1 MNQHRVCIINSAAAH
16 RPTTVMAG
24 STKVEEGNGPKIETF
39 DDILPYVGEA
49 GKYQLFLFF
58 LLLPF
63 TIVYAFLYFAQFF
76 ITLVPAEY
84 WCTIPELEH
93 WNFTDHEKIAIA
105 IPPAMEEEL
114 LLESSMIFSRCYM
127 YDVNYTDLL
136 AQGVRHGN
144 LSWPRVRCK
153 QGWTFNH
160 TMVPYASIAAELE
173 WICDKTFLSSAAQS
187 AFFVGSIIG
196 GLIFG
201 YIADHYGRIPALVS
215 CNAVGFFASIATAFC
230 NSFLTFCIARMIV
243 GSSFDNCFNVLF
255 IIVIEYVGPKYRTL
269 VANMSFG
276 IYFAFAASIL
286 PWIAYWISDW
296 RILSVVTS
304 FPMVVAFLSPWIVPE
319 SARWYITSGKV
330 DKAIEM
336 LKKFAKVNG
345 KEVKQ
350 EVFEEFERS
359 CKNLIEKD
367 QSHNQYTVLHL
378 FKLPRLARITIIL
391 IVYWLLMVWVFD
403 GHVWNMKLLD
413 PDVFTSFSIA
423 AMTELPAAI
432 LLALFLDR
440 WGRRW
445 MGFASMFL
453 CGMFSFI
460 ALVTPPGVL
469 TVTMAIL
476 ARLGV
481 NIAANIGFQ
490 YAAEMLP
497 TVVRAQGVSL
507 IHIIGYFAHIIG
519 PYVIYLAD
527 VHPSLPLIVL
537 GLLSFLDAL
546 LTLTLPET
554 LNQELPETLQEGNDF
569 GIDQSFWWI
578 PCVSSTPQLKKSL
591 RKKKEQQMGMT
602 NAGFHHDS
610 IQTIDSTRL

>member
-1 MNQHRVCIINSAAAH
+1 M
-16 RPTTVMAG
+16 TG
-24 STKVEEGNGPKIETF
+24 STKVEEGNGPPKIETF

-49 GKYQLFLFF
+49 SKYQLFLFV

-63 TIVYAFLYFAQFF
+63 TIVYSFLYFAQFF
-76 ITLVPAEY
+76 LTLVPAEY
-84 WCTIPELEH
+84 WCAVPELER
-93 WNFTDHEKIAIA
+93 WNFTDHEKIALA
-105 IPPAMEEEL
+105 IPPATQKEL
-114 LLESSMIFSRCYM
+114 LLESATLFSRCYM
-127 YDVNYTDLL
+127 YDVNYTELVE
-136 AQGVRHGN
+136 QGIRQADP
-144 LSWPRVRCK
+144 SWPIISCNK
-153 QGWTFNH
+153 GWNFNH
-160 TMVPYASIAAELE
+160 TMIPYDSIAAELE
-173 WICDKTFLSSAAQS
+173 WVCDKTFLGSAAQS

-286 PWIAYWISDW
+286 PWVAYWIANW
-296 RILSVVTS
+296 RILSVVTA
-304 FPMVVAFLSPWIVPE
+304 FPMIVAFLSPWIVPE
-319 SARWYITSGKV
+319 SARWYIMSGKI
-330 DKAIEM
+330 DKAVEM

-350 EVFEEFERS
+350 EVFEEFEKS

-367 QSHNQYTVLHL
+367 QSHNQYTVLDL
-378 FKLPRLARITIIL
+378 FKLPRLARITIVL
-391 IVYWLLMVWVFD
+391 VVYWFLMVWVFD
-403 GHVWNMKLLD
+403 GHVWNMKLLH

-453 CGMFSFI
+453 CGIFSFI
-460 ALVTPPGVL
+460 ALATPPGVL

-481 NIAANIGFQ
+481 NVAANIGFQ

-527 VHPSLPLIVL
+527 VHPSLPLTVL
-537 GLLSFLDAL
+537 GLLSFVDAF

-569 GIDQSFWWI
+569 GKEQSFWWI
-578 PCVSSTPQLKKSL
+578 PCISLTPQFKKNKEKEI
-591 RKKKEQQMGMT
+591 KKKQQEGVT

-610 IQTIDSTRL
+610 IQTIDSTKL

>member
-1 MNQHRVCIINSAAAH
+1 
-16 RPTTVMAG
+16 MAG
-24 STKVEEGNGPKIETF
+24 STKVEEGNGPPKIETF

-49 GKYQLFLFF
+49 SKYQLFLFI

-84 WCTIPELEH
+84 WCTIPELDH
-93 WNFTDHEKIAIA
+93 WNLTDHEKIALS
-105 IPPAMEEEL
+105 IPLATEEEL
-114 LLESSMIFSRCYM
+114 QLEGATLFSRCYM
-127 YDVNYTDLL
+127 YDVNYTELL
-136 AQGVRHGN
+136 SKGVRQADP
-144 LSWPRVRCK
+144 SWPAIHCK

-160 TMVPYASIAAELE
+160 TMIPYASIAVELE
-173 WICDKTFLSSAAQS
+173 WVCDKTFLGSAAQS
-187 AFFVGSIIG
+187 AFFVGSILG
-196 GLIFG
+196 GLVFG

-230 NSFLTFCIARMIV
+230 NSFWSFCVARMIV

-286 PWIAYWISDW
+286 PWIAYWIADW
-296 RILSVVTS
+296 RILSVATA
-304 FPMVVAFLSPWIVPE
+304 FPMIVAFCSPWLVPE
-319 SARWYITSGKV
+319 SARWYIMSGKI

-345 KEVKQ
+345 REVKQ

-367 QSHNQYTVLHL
+367 QSHNQYTVVHL
-378 FKLPRLARITIIL
+378 FKLPRLARITVIL
-391 IVYWLLMVWVFD
+391 VTYWLLIILVFD

-413 PDVFTSFSIA
+413 PNVFMSFSIA
-423 AMTELPAAI
+423 ALTELPAAI

-445 MGFASMFL
+445 MGFASMFV
-453 CGMFSFI
+453 CGLFSFFAI
-460 ALVTPPGVL
+460 ATPAGPL
-469 TVTMAIL
+469 TVAMAIA

-527 VHPSLPLIVL
+527 VHPSLPLVVL
-537 GLLSFLDAL
+537 GLLSIMDAF
-546 LTLTLPET
+546 LTLALPET
-554 LNQELPETLQEGNDF
+554 LNQELPETLEEGNDF

-578 PCVSSTPQLKKSL
+578 PCISSTPQFKKSL
-591 RKKKEQQMGMT
+591 RKKKNKGMT
-602 NAGFHHDS
+602 NAGFHDS

>member
-1 MNQHRVCIINSAAAH
+1 M
-16 RPTTVMAG
+16 TVMVEN
-24 STKVEEGNGPKIETF
+24 TKVEEGNGPAKIETF

-49 GKYQLFLFF
+49 SRYQWFLFI

-63 TIVYAFLYFAQFF
+63 TFVYAFLYFAQFF
-76 ITLVPAEY
+76 LTLVPAEH
-84 WCTIPELEH
+84 WCMIPELNH
-93 WNFTDHEKIAIA
+93 YNFTDFEKIAIG
-105 IPPAMEEEL
+105 IPPATNEEL
-114 LLESSMIFSRCYM
+114 KLESVTSFSRCYM
-127 YDVNYTDLL
+127 YDVNYTELL
-136 AQGVRHGN
+136 EQGVRQAN
-144 LSWPRVRCK
+144 LSWPIVRCK

-160 TMVPYASIAAELE
+160 TMITYASIATELE
-173 WICDKTFLSSAAQS
+173 WVCDKTFLGSAAQS

-230 NSFLTFCIARMIV
+230 NSFWSFCVARLIV

-276 IYFAFAASIL
+276 IYFAAAASLL
-286 PWIAYWISDW
+286 PWIAYWIADW
-296 RILSVVTS
+296 RILSVVTA
-304 FPMVVAFLSPWIVPE
+304 FPMIVAFLGPWLVPE
-319 SARWYITSGKV
+319 SARWYIMSGNI
-330 DKAIEM
+330 DKAIGM

-350 EVFEEFERS
+350 EVFEAFEKS
-359 CKNLIEKD
+359 CKNIIEKD

-378 FKLPRLARITIIL
+378 FKLPRLARITVMLVI
-391 IVYWLLMVWVFD
+391 YWLLIILVFD
-403 GHVWNMKLLD
+403 GHVWNMKLLH

-423 AMTELPAAI
+423 SLTELPAAI

-445 MGFASMFL
+445 MGFASMFI
-453 CGMFSFI
+453 CGVFSLI
-460 ALVTPPGVL
+460 AIGTPVGTL

-507 IHIIGYFAHIIG
+507 IHIIGYIAHIVG

-527 VHPSLPLIVL
+527 VNQNLPLIVL
-537 GLLSFLDAL
+537 GLLSFFDAF
-546 LTLTLPET
+546 LTLALPET
-554 LNQELPETLQEGNDF
+554 LDQDLPETLQEGNDF

-578 PCVSSTPQLKKSL
+578 PCISSTPKLKKSL
-591 RKKKEQQMGMT
+591 RKKKKEGMT
-602 NAGFHHDS
+602 NAAFHHGS
-610 IQTIDSTRL
+610 IQTIDCTRL